1 MGWSRCEVA
10 VGGLKAVMVEVM
22 MVEVVDVEQWMAIE
36 RHGGDCEGDTARGR
50 GDGRD
55 VSSYGRDTGHGVDGR
70 W

>member
-10 VGGLKAVMVEVM
+10 LGGPKAVMVEVM
-22 MVEVVDVEQWMAIE
+22 MAEVVEVEQWMAIE
-36 RHGGDCEGDTARGR
+36 RRDGDCEGDTTGGR

-55 VSSYGRDTGHGVDGR
+55 VSSYGRDTGRGVDGR